1 METVRAGEEGS
12 PAMVGE
18 GGMTSSN
25 DFWGDELG
33 NRQDYFR
40 VVYNNV
46 NGLMIGDYMK
56 TKLKNEMDRKS
67 SKALSCIKDK
77 TKVSGIVTALERWNT
92 NMLCL
97 SETQMAWEVF
107 L

>member
-1 METVRAGEEGS
+1 METVRDGEEGS

-56 TKLKNEMDRKS
+56 TKLKN
-67 SKALSCIKDK
+67 
-77 TKVSGIVTALERWNT
+77 
-92 NMLCL
+92 
-97 SETQMAWEVF
+97 
-107 L
+107 